1 MRRLAKQTI
10 SNRDLQVC
18 RILAVRFTRSI
29 PKLYGKKYVRYNVH
43 LLTHIVDSVQTWG
56 APWASSAFLYESWGG
71 LLSNFYKGTKSVTK
85 EIFSYFLARKS
96 FRKFSKCHMENA
108 SESVKRFYLKLDPAF
123 SDEILAP
130 KCSPLGKIESNAL
143 DSDAKTALTDSLGP
157 QICSIVQECKRFQ
170 LKHKLYSTFDYS
182 NRFRRDNSVVFVKGG
197 RYYRIFSIFNV
208 CIQCS
213 CISETVCDRGNVWD
227 SSGKKLCF

>member
-1 MRRLAKQTI
+1 MKPPVEIVRIYRSLERYFSDWKASELRYFLLFYSPVDLKKYLPLKYYKHWLLLVNFMRRLAKQTI

-108 SESVKRFYLKLDPAF
+108 SKSVKKF
-123 SDEILAP
+123 
-130 KCSPLGKIESNAL
+130 
-143 DSDAKTALTDSLGP
+143 
-157 QICSIVQECKRFQ
+157 
-170 LKHKLYSTFDYS
+170 
-182 NRFRRDNSVVFVKGG
+182 
-197 RYYRIFSIFNV
+197 
-208 CIQCS
+208 
-213 CISETVCDRGNVWD
+213 
-227 SSGKKLCF
+227 